1 MKAFLEIS
9 QCVIGR
15 KGALI
20 QSFSSVVEDGHVII
34 LTGKNGSGKSTLL
47 KTMAGLI
54 KPISGQINYNQQ
66 SIHTYTFA
74 ERAKLIAFVNT
85 HKVSDEY
92 IRVIDLVTLGIHPF
106 NEKHKNTELIN
117 KALNTLGINHLADK
131 YINEISDGEF
141 QKANIARALAQDTPI
156 ILLDEPSAFL
166 DYPSKK
172 ELFLNLK
179 KIAQEEHKIIICPTH
194 DIELS
199 KAVGTLFWH
208 LENGII
214 TETKEQKAWIE

>member
-1 MKAFLEIS
+1 MNAFLEIS
-9 QCVIGR
+9 HCVIGR
-15 KGALI
+15 KEALI
-20 QSFSSVVEDGHVII
+20 QSFSNIVESGNVVI

-47 KTMAGLI
+47 KTIAGLI
-54 KPISGQINYNQQ
+54 LPISGQIKYNNQ
-66 SIHTYTFA
+66 SIHAFTFA

-85 HKVSDEY
+85 HKLSDEY
-92 IRVIDLVTLGIHPF
+92 IKVIDLVTLGRYPF
-106 NEKHKNTELIN
+106 NEKYKHSEITE
-117 KALNTLGINHLADK
+117 KALATLGISHLANK

-172 ELFLNLK
+172 ELFFNLQN
-179 KIAQEEHKIIICPTH
+179 IAVEEHKIIICPTH

-199 KAVGTLFWH
+199 KTVGTLFWH

-214 TETKEQKAWIE
+214 TETLEQIAWI